1 MNEFQKFV
9 MHVRNLQA
17 KEIKQASFDVD
28 YLCNVLEKVS
38 PLPKQFKT
46 TEVKGDIVIADGGK
60 FRDEN

>member
-1 MNEFQKFV
+1 